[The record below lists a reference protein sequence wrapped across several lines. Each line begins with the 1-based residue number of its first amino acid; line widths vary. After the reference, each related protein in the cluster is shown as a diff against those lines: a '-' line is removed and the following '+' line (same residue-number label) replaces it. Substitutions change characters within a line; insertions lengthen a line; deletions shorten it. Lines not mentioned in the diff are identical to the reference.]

1 MGNSPSSNDIENAL
15 NPNKNGTVLEG
26 LQSIFDDMTIKPH
39 IIQSDNGSEFKNYYT
54 INWYKEN
61 DIKHIFTLPYAPESN
76 GLIENFNK
84 QLRKMMRE
92 IFIRI

>member
-1 MGNSPSSNDIENAL
+1 
-15 NPNKNGTVLEG
+15 
-26 LQSIFDDMTIKPH
+26 MTIKPH

-61 DIKHIFTLPYAPESN
+61 DIQYIFTLPYAPESN

-84 QLRKMMRE
+84 DRVS
-92 IFIRI
+92 